1 MTLQQAFPKNTSKM
15 KEYKYIING
24 NKFTVGVG
32 DMHDNT
38 IEVEVNGTPYTV
50 EMEQTKVSAV
60 SKISSPKAPAAAP
73 RTESGEKVI
82 SKPAP
87 AATGNGTPVKS
98 PLPGTIMSFK
108 VKEGDTVAPGDT
120 VCILEAMKME
130 NDIHAQVGGTVK
142 KILAGVGDAVLEGSD
157 IMIIG

>member
-1 MTLQQAFPKNTSKM
+1 M

-32 DMHDNT
+32 DVQDNKVT
-38 IEVEVNGTPYTV
+38 VEVNGVPYSV
-50 EMEQTKVSAV
+50 EMENAPASKVSIV
-60 SKISSPKAPAAAP
+60 NPTKAPAAAP
-73 RTESGEKVI
+73 RTETGQKVI

-87 AATGNGTPVKS
+87 AATGGGTPVKS

-108 VKEGDTVAPGDT
+108 VKEGDTVAPGAT

-130 NDIHAQVGGTVK
+130 NDVHTQVGGTVK
-142 KILAGVGDAVLEGSD
+142 KILASAGDAVLEGAD